1 MAISGTFSAADAS
14 TKNAGDVGIDLGA
27 SGTFVAS
34 ETWTTSIAISGGE
47 VATSKES
54 SLGGVSVQTTGDKSS
69 YVLTI
74 VAFYDNG
81 TGGVFENVWDAY
93 EAGTSDYDC
102 EIQWSKDRGT
112 TGNNLFTTSG
122 GKITSCTPPDYDAAN
137 SEVQKFSFVIT
148 APTIARTEAS

>member
-27 SGTFVAS
+27 SGTFAAS

-47 VATSKES
+47 VATAKES

-69 YVLTI
+69 YVLT
-74 VAFYDNG
+74 VTSFYDNG

-93 EAGTSDYDC
+93 EAGTDDYDC
-102 EIQWSKDRGT
+102 EIQWSKDRT
-112 TGNNLFTTSG
+112 SASGNNLFTTSG
-122 GKITSCTPPDYDAAN
+122 GKITSCTPPDYDATN
-137 SEVQKFSFVIT
+137 SAVQKFTFVIT
-148 APTIARTEAS
+148 APTIARTEA

>member
-14 TKNAGDVGIDLGA
+14 TTNAGDVGIDLGA

-34 ETWTTSIAISGGE
+34 ESWATSVQVSGGE
-47 VATSKES
+47 VATSKET
-54 SLGGVSVQTTGDKSS
+54 SLGAVSVQTTGDKAPWIIS
-69 YVLTI
+69 VT
-74 VAFYDNG
+74 AFYDNG
-81 TGGVFENVWDAY
+81 TGGLFENVWDAY
-93 EAGTSDYDC
+93 EAGTADYAG

-122 GKITSCTPPDYDAAN
+122 GKITACLPPNYDATSNA
-137 SEVQKFSFVIT
+137 VQKFTFTIT